1 MKKVIIDGLSINN
14 ANDIYRSLKQQ
25 LGFAPYFANNI
36 DALWDVLSTDV
47 ERPFVIH
54 WINADVSQRK
64 LGNDFNLFV
73 NLFQRLEEY
82 DRLHGWDDKFKFNLN
97 NNS

>member
-1 MKKVIIDGLSINN
+1 MKKIIIDGKIIKTASE
-14 ANDIYRSLKQQ
+14 IYQ
-25 LGFAPYFANNI
+25 LLNKELDFGPYFGNNM

-54 WINADVSQRK
+54 WINADVSQRQ

-82 DRLHGWDDKFKFNLN
+82 DQSHGWDDRFKFNLN